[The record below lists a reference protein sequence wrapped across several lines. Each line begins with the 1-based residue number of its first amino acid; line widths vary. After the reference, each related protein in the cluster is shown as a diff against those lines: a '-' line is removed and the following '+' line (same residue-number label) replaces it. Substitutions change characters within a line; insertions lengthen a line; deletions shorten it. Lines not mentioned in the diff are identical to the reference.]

1 MSYLSNPTS
10 NIEFGVVQVGNNIS
24 VADGVIYLLQDL
36 SPTSNVIFENVYANG
51 FVYSNGNI
59 VVTEIT
65 PYANDG
71 IELSNVVTTGPNAQ
85 FTIRNTGVL
94 SLVAG
99 DGIALSNS
107 TGTITVSA
115 QGADLISVYGT
126 TTNYTLTANDEYV
139 GVSSA
144 NAVTIS
150 LPVGVNG
157 RVYYIKDEYGQGSG
171 KITIKPF
178 GNEKIDNSNTYI
190 ISVPYQSVA
199 CVFRAGQ
206 WRII

>member
-1 MSYLSNPTS
+1 MSYLSQPTT
-10 NIEFGVVQVGNNIS
+10 NTDYGVVKVGNNIS

-71 IELSNVVTTGPNAQ
+71 IELTNVVTTGPNAQ

-107 TGTITVSA
+107 TGTITISA
-115 QGADLISVYGT
+115 SGADLIAVYGT
-126 TTNYTLTANDEYV
+126 TTSYTATANDEYI

-150 LPVGVNG
+150 LPQGVSG
-157 RVYYIKDEYGQGSG
+157 RVYTIKDEYGQGSG

-178 GNEKIDNSNTYI
+178 GTEKIDNANSYI
-190 ISVPYQSVA
+190 ISVPFQSVS
-199 CVFRAGQ
+199 CVFRAGT
-206 WRII
+206 WRVI